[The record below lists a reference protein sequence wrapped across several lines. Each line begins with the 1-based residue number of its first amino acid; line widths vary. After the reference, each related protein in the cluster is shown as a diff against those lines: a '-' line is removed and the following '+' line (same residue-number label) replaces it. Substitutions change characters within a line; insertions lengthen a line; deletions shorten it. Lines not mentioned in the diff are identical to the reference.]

1 MYPNHT
7 FHIPIIVE
15 ESIACD
21 FTHEA
26 RPPVTCSGGIR
37 AKNMVCQSYTIVTD
51 ALTHFW
57 VYILALKSQSF

>member
-1 MYPNHT
+1 MYPNHI

-15 ESIACD
+15 ENITCG
-21 FTHEA
+21 FTHET

-37 AKNMVCQSYTIVTD
+37 VKHMICNSYTIVTD

-57 VYILALKSQSF
+57 AYILALKSKSF